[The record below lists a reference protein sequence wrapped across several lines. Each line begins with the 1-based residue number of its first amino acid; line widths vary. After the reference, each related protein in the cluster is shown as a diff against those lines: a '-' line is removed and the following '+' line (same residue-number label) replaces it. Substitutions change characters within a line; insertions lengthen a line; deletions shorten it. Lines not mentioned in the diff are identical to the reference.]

1 MKKIVKL
8 VSLVLVAVMCVAV
21 FASCAPA
28 SDPEK
33 AKAALEKKEYSVMLT
48 TSETVAG
55 KATLAGAGFFLAD
68 GAELEAWLV
77 GTSKDLKNAVT
88 IFYFTDA
95 KGAKDSFK
103 AYEDSVSKEDKENED
118 FVFAQSGKMIY
129 AGSKEA
135 VKAAR

>member
-33 AKAALEKKEYSVMLT
+33 AKAALEKNGYGVLLT
-48 TSETVAG
+48 TNETALGKKLLEETNSNLVAM
-55 KATLAGAGFFLAD
+55 
-68 GAELEAWLV
+68 LV
-77 GTSKDLKNAVT
+77 GTSEDFKEGIT
-88 IFYFTDA
+88 IFYFADSKT
-95 KGAKDSFK
+95 AKDNFK
-103 AYEDSVSKEDKENED
+103 AIEDTLSKEDKEDED

-129 AGSKEA
+129 AGTKEA